1 MRSFSSKQWPEIDQ
15 MAPKLAWIINL
26 FDVIDRFLV
35 YFEIQ
40 VFVRGDKRFSL
51 KLFKSLADINP
62 DINLV

>member
-1 MRSFSSKQWPEIDQ
+1 MAPKVRSPNLG
-15 MAPKLAWIINL
+15 PKLAWIINS
-26 FDVIDRFLV
+26 FEVIERFLV